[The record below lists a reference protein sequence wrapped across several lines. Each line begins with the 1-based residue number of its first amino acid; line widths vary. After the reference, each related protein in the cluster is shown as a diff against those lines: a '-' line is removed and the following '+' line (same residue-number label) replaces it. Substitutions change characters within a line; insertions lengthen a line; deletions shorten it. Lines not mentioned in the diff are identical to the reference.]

1 MRHSVAH
8 FRVSFMESLS
18 LSWLLLLMINTN
30 LALLLPLILWLP
42 TCYMCED
49 DEGEF
54 GVFFCIWQAAEE
66 EEAAAT
72 AAFVRVKFWLTDS
85 AVPNGL
91 VLHYDCSGRTLS
103 SSTRVSL
110 HNSSR
115 RRIDTPVLAMTEG
128 EADITSVQ
136 GLVFTILCNQKRTG
150 FAQMN
155 FSTSFWI
162 WDLAGLWYVY

>member
-1 MRHSVAH
+1 MRHSAAH

-30 LALLLPLILWLP
+30 LALLLLLRLP
-42 TCYMCED
+42 TCYMCDD

-54 GVFFCIWQAAEE
+54 GVFFCIWQAAEEEEE

-91 VLHYDCSGRTLS
+91 VLHYDCSGRTFS
-103 SSTRVSL
+103 SSSRVSL
-110 HNSSR
+110 HNSSS

-136 GLVFTILCNQKRTG
+136 GLVFTVLCNPTEEDR
-150 FAQMN
+150 FCSN
-155 FSTSFWI
+155 EF
-162 WDLAGLWYVY
+162 

>member
-1 MRHSVAH
+1 MRHSAAH

-30 LALLLPLILWLP
+30 LLLLLLWLP
-42 TCYMCED
+42 TCYMCDD
-49 DEGEF
+49 DEVEF
-54 GVFFCIWQAAEE
+54 GVFFFIWQAAEE
-66 EEAAAT
+66 EEEEEAATT

-91 VLHYDCSGRTLS
+91 VLHYDCSGRTFS
-103 SSTRVSL
+103 SSSRVSL
-110 HNSSR
+110 HNSSS

-136 GLVFTILCNQKRTG
+136 GLVFTVLCNPTEEDR
-150 FAQMN
+150 FCSN
-155 FSTSFWI
+155 EF
-162 WDLAGLWYVY
+162 